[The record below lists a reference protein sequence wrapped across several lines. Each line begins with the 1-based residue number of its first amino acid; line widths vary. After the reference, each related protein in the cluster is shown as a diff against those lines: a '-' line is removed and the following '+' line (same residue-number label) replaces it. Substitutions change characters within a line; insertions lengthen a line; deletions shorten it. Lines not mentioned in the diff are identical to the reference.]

1 MKIHVVSAGHFS
13 PLLSN
18 RLWSRKSLS
27 CNCLVIEDQGHVV
40 LVDTGLH
47 PQMLKSNIGS
57 QVYNKT
63 LGLKTSADTTLKVQI
78 EKLDLNLEE
87 VSDVILTH
95 LHPDH
100 TAGLVEFPGAHV
112 HLSKAEWEYVNQL
125 PQDSYYKKHFDK
137 THWEHIEGFIF
148 HEKFENNWFGFKAE
162 KLEFLSC
169 EAYLVLLPGHTG
181 GGHCGVAIKFQE
193 QWIFHVGDAYFL
205 RDDLNENLK
214 DRHILSEMVQASISP
229 NSILRLKTA
238 KQIADLKKQL
248 QNKLILISAHE
259 EKDSDQLFNE

>member
-1 MKIHVVSAGHFS
+1 
-13 PLLSN
+13 
-18 RLWSRKSLS
+18 
-27 CNCLVIEDQGHVV
+27 
-40 LVDTGLH
+40 
-47 PQMLKSNIGS
+47 MLKSNMGS

-63 LGLKTSADTTLKVQI
+63 LGLKTSADTTLKVQV

-100 TAGLVEFPGAHV
+100 TAGLVEFPDAHV
-112 HLSKAEWEYVNQL
+112 HLSKAEWDYVNQL
-125 PQDSYYKKHFDK
+125 PQHSYYKKHFDK
-137 THWEHIEGFIF
+137 THWEHTEKFIF
-148 HEKFENNWFGFKAE
+148 HQKFEMNWFGFKAE
-162 KLEFLSC
+162 KLEFLSR
-169 EAYLVLLPGHTG
+169 EAYLVLLLGHTG

-193 QWIFHVGDAYFL
+193 RWVFHVGDAYFL

-248 QNKLILISAHE
+248 KDKLILISAHE